1 MPRFKPGD
9 RVRIIATETVFAGV
23 EGVVE
28 HVKVQPRNLSQL
40 DSYTLRFSW
49 GEVQVFWDAQLEA
62 IENKNGWTQNLLRLH
77 KSLAALL
84 RPLKQFLAA
93 SS

>member
-9 RVRIIATETVFAGV
+9 RVRITATETVFAGV

-28 HVKVQPRNLSQL
+28 HVKVNPRNITQL

-49 GEVQVFWDAQLEA
+49 DEVQVFWDAQLEA
-62 IENKNGWTQNLLRLH
+62 TENKERLQ
-77 KSLAALL
+77 SEPSGAA
-84 RPLKQFLAA
+84 
-93 SS
+93 

>member
-9 RVRIIATETVFAGV
+9 RVRITTAESIFAGV

-28 HVKVQPRNLSQL
+28 QVKVHPRNIPQL

-49 GEVQVFWDAQLEA
+49 DEIQVFWDAQLEA
-62 IENKNGWTQNLLRLH
+62 TENDSRRTRQ
-77 KSLAALL
+77 
-84 RPLKQFLAA
+84 PV
-93 SS
+93 

>member
-9 RVRIIATETVFAGV
+9 RVRIIATESVFTGV

-28 HVKVQPRNLSQL
+28 QVKVHPRNLTQL

-49 GEVQVFWDAQLEA
+49 DEIQVFWDAQLEA
-62 IENKNGWTQNLLRLH
+62 TENKNRVNL
-77 KSLAALL
+77 KPSDAA
-84 RPLKQFLAA
+84 
-93 SS
+93 

>member
-9 RVRIIATETVFAGV
+9 HVRITATETVFAGV

-28 HVKVQPRNLSQL
+28 HVKLHPRNIPEL

-49 GEVQVFWDAQLEA
+49 DERQVFWDAQLEPT
-62 IENKNGWTQNLLRLH
+62 ENKHPLH
-77 KSLAALL
+77 SKPSEAA
-84 RPLKQFLAA
+84 
-93 SS
+93 

>member
-9 RVRIIATETVFAGV
+9 CVRITATESVFAGV

-28 HVKVQPRNLSQL
+28 HVKVHPRNITQL

-49 GEVQVFWDAQLEA
+49 DEVQVFWDAQLEA
-62 IENKNGWTQNLLRLH
+62 TENKHQLH
-77 KSLAALL
+77 SKPSEVV
-84 RPLKQFLAA
+84 
-93 SS
+93 

>member
-9 RVRIIATETVFAGV
+9 RVRIIATESIFAGV

-28 HVKVQPRNLSQL
+28 QVKVHPRNITQL

-49 GEVQVFWDAQLEA
+49 DEIQVFWDAQLEA
-62 IENKNGWTQNLLRLH
+62 TENKHRPQSNPS
-77 KSLAALL
+77 KAA
-84 RPLKQFLAA
+84 
-93 SS
+93 

>member
-9 RVRIIATETVFAGV
+9 SVRITATESVFAGV

-28 HVKVQPRNLSQL
+28 QVKVNPRNITQL

-49 GEVQVFWDAQLEA
+49 DEVQVFWDAQLEP
-62 IENKNGWTQNLLRLH
+62 IEKKHRPQS
-77 KSLAALL
+77 KPSEAA
-84 RPLKQFLAA
+84 
-93 SS
+93 